1 MMDLSSLPEA
11 QQQNQDYASQS
22 YYDQTQI
29 QSYDQSYYYYYHQQ
43 QQHHHAYYQQSYYS
57 TAYQS
62 LPHQQ
67 YPETSTLNPPGVSVS
82 ANEAA
87 EIAGPGGAQQ
97 ARQQHSAYY
106 PAAAPL
112 SQLAQF
118 AGTMQAAEGA
128 MGGMHTPGGQFPN
141 KGGCRQGGRPFQG
154 AGHKNFGPRH
164 SNPAASGR
172 SFHGRGR
179 GRGRGG
185 SRHALARGASL
196 SSPNPEYTAAEGAE
210 PADPSP
216 NATEKAAQFLPEPL
230 LSTAAAGKVEP
241 SQQPLKSA
249 WCELCRVDCTSL
261 QILEQH
267 RNGKRHRKNLLRIE
281 ELRKAVKP
289 MAEIQTEQKP
299 IAECQ
304 TEASERPELAQD
316 GEEKEAAVDVP
327 SETVN
332 DDKEIE
338 AEHPGNADEQP
349 EVPVNESS
357 NPQEEKPRMDRFDNR
372 RHGMKR
378 KKRVGQGRKRMKSTF
393 EGSRQSME
401 PPKPKVVIPLICS
414 LCNVK
419 CDTKEVFGR
428 HLSGKKHI
436 AKLKRFE
443 GHQAMYGPEGV
454 QALYPPNPVV
464 HTLYGSQGSYLQ
476 LGLIYH
482 PKLTKLWPHQL
493 ARILNFNTIPWLRQ
507 KPLFKMV
514 DRMLLQRHQKLSI
527 R

>member
-164 SNPAASGR
+164 SNPATSGR
-172 SFHGRGR
+172 SFRGRGR

-185 SRHALARGASL
+185 SRHVLARGASS

-210 PADPSP
+210 LADPSP

-230 LSTAAAGKVEP
+230 LSTTAAGKVEP

-289 MAEIQTEQKP
+289 MAEIQMEQKP

-304 TEASERPELAQD
+304 TEASEQPELAQD

-332 DDKEIE
+332 DEKEIE
-338 AEHPGNADEQP
+338 AEHPGNADDQP

-357 NPQEEKPRMDRFDNR
+357 NPQEEKPRMDRFDNWR
-372 RHGMKR
+372 RGMKR
-378 KKRVGQGRKRMKSTF
+378 KKRVGQGRKCMKSTF

-454 QALYPPNPVV
+454 QALYPPNPIV

-476 LGLIYH
+476 RGAYL
-482 PKLTKLWPHQL
+482 PSQTHQ
-493 ARILNFNTIPWLRQ
+493 AVATSVSTDPQFQHYPMAQAETTVQNGGQNAVTTASEAQ
-507 KPLFKMV
+507 
-514 DRMLLQRHQKLSI
+514 H
-527 R
+527 

>member
-1 MMDLSSLPEA
+1 
-11 QQQNQDYASQS
+11 
-22 YYDQTQI
+22 
-29 QSYDQSYYYYYHQQ
+29 
-43 QQHHHAYYQQSYYS
+43 
-57 TAYQS
+57 
-62 LPHQQ
+62 
-67 YPETSTLNPPGVSVS
+67 
-82 ANEAA
+82 
-87 EIAGPGGAQQ
+87 
-97 ARQQHSAYY
+97 
-106 PAAAPL
+106 
-112 SQLAQF
+112 
-118 AGTMQAAEGA
+118 

-164 SNPAASGR
+164 SNPATSGR
-172 SFHGRGR
+172 SFRGRGR

-185 SRHALARGASL
+185 SRHVLARGASS

-210 PADPSP
+210 LADPSP

-230 LSTAAAGKVEP
+230 LSTTAAGKVEP
-241 SQQPLKSA
+241 SRQPLKSA

-267 RNGKRHRKNLLRIE
+267 RNGKRHRKTLLRIE

-289 MAEIQTEQKP
+289 MAEIQMEQKP

-332 DDKEIE
+332 DEKEIE
-338 AEHPGNADEQP
+338 AEHPGNADDQP

-357 NPQEEKPRMDRFDNR
+357 NPQEEKPRMDRFDNWR
-372 RHGMKR
+372 RGMKR
-378 KKRVGQGRKRMKSTF
+378 KKRVGQGRKCMKSTF

-428 HLSGKKHI
+428 HLSGKKHF

-454 QALYPPNPVV
+454 QALYPPNPIV

-476 LGLIYH
+476 RGAYL
-482 PKLTKLWPHQL
+482 PSQTHQ
-493 ARILNFNTIPWLRQ
+493 AVATSVSTDPQFQHYPMAQAETTVQNGGQNAVTTASEAQ
-507 KPLFKMV
+507 
-514 DRMLLQRHQKLSI
+514 H
-527 R
+527 